1 MNSVAKYQFTN
12 MYYVANTVLNM
23 NNYNELSIC
32 KYFNALR
39 MKKKTH
45 RITNIIKAIISGFFF
60 LADFKPKLEAFLLIL
75 CKTSVWQEIMGWKSQ
90 KSQLMSFKGQWVFQ
104 D

>member
-60 LADFKPKLEAFLLIL
+60 FGRLQAKVRGLFINPLQNI
-75 CKTSVWQEIMGWKSQ
+75 SVARDHGMEISEE
-90 KSQLMSFKGQWVFQ
+90 SANVF
-104 D
+104 